1 MEQMKNLCGMIPESL
16 HNRLMEGKDPNMT
29 NGEYLTK
36 VLTAYLDQPGVKPE
50 QRTLAVQ
57 ISEGMFQQI
66 KAYLDDHKPLTQ
78 KAMAVR
84 LVEQALDQW
93 VHDEDPFPYNLDLD
107 NGRDRTLAFAV
118 PVDLFQQVEQY
129 LSDHTGMTKRSFLVG
144 IVTKELHAWE
154 MEQEQNQDEA
164 QYHQAEQMQDEQEQ
178 VSQEQGEQEQ
188 NEQEQSSQEPDEP
201 QQEEQE
207 QDAPEFGMTITM

>member
-36 VLTAYLDQPGVKPE
+36 VLTAYLDQPAAKPE

-66 KAYLDDHKPLTQ
+66 KAYLADHKPLTQ
-78 KAMAVR
+78 KAMAVG

-93 VHDEDPFPYNLDLD
+93 AHDEDPFPYNLDLD

-129 LSDHTGMTKRSFLVG
+129 LSDHTGMSKRSFLVG
-144 IVTKELHAWE
+144 IVAKELHSWE
-154 MEQEQNQDEA
+154 MEQDQDEA
-164 QYHQAEQMQDEQEQ
+164 QHHQAEQMQDEQEQ

-188 NEQEQSSQEPDEP
+188 NEQEQGSQEPDEP
-201 QQEEQE
+201 PQEEQE
-207 QDAPEFGMTITM
+207 QDVPDFGMTITM

>member
-16 HNRLMEGKDPNMT
+16 HNRLMAGKDPNMT

-36 VLTAYLDQPGVKPE
+36 VLTAYLDQPAVKPE

-78 KAMAVR
+78 KAMAVG
-84 LVEQALDQW
+84 LIEQALDQW
-93 VHDEDPFPYNLDLD
+93 DHDEDPFPYNLDLD

-129 LSDHTGMTKRSFLVG
+129 LSDHTGMSKRSFLVG
-144 IVTKELHAWE
+144 IVAKELHAWE

>member
-36 VLTAYLDQPGVKPE
+36 VLTAYLDQPAAKPE

-66 KAYLDDHKPLTQ
+66 KAYLADHKPLTQ
-78 KAMAVR
+78 KAMAVG

-93 VHDEDPFPYNLDLD
+93 AHDEDPFPYNLDLD

-129 LSDHTGMTKRSFLVG
+129 LSDHTGMSKRSFLVG
-144 IVTKELHAWE
+144 IVAKELHSWE
-154 MEQEQNQDEA
+154 MEQDQDEA
-164 QYHQAEQMQDEQEQ
+164 QHHQAEQMQDEQEQ
-178 VSQEQGEQEQ
+178 VSQEQGEKEQ
-188 NEQEQSSQEPDEP
+188 NEQEQGSQEPDEP
-201 QQEEQE
+201 PQEEQE
-207 QDAPEFGMTITM
+207 QDVPDFGMTITM

>member
-1 MEQMKNLCGMIPESL
+1 MEPMKNLCGLIPESL
-16 HNRLMEGKDPNMT
+16 HKRLMEGKDPEMT

-36 VLTAYLDQPGVKPE
+36 VLTAYLDQPAAKPE

-66 KAYLDDHKPLTQ
+66 KAYLADHKPLTQ
-78 KAMAVR
+78 KAMAVG

-93 VHDEDPFPYNLDLD
+93 AHDEDPFPYNLDLD

-129 LSDHTGMTKRSFLVG
+129 LSDHTGMSKRSFLVG
-144 IVTKELHAWE
+144 IVAKELHSWE
-154 MEQEQNQDEA
+154 MEQDQDEA
-164 QYHQAEQMQDEQEQ
+164 QHHQAEQMQDEQEQ

-188 NEQEQSSQEPDEP
+188 NEQEQGSQEPDEP
-201 QQEEQE
+201 PQEEQE
-207 QDAPEFGMTITM
+207 QDVPDFGMTITM

>member
-16 HNRLMEGKDPNMT
+16 HNRLMEGKDPHMT

-36 VLTAYLDQPGVKPE
+36 VLTAYLDQPAAKPE

-78 KAMAVR
+78 KAMAVG
-84 LVEQALDQW
+84 LVEQALDHW
-93 VHDEDPFPYNLDLD
+93 AHGEDPFPYSLDLD

-118 PVDLFQQVEQY
+118 PVNLFQQVEKY
-129 LSDHTGMTKRSFLVG
+129 LSDHSGMSKRSFLVG
-144 IVTKELHAWE
+144 IVTQELHAWE
-154 MEQEQNQDEA
+154 MEQDQDEA
-164 QYHQAEQMQDEQEQ
+164 QYHQAEQTQDEQEQ
-178 VSQEQGEQEQ
+178 DR
-188 NEQEQSSQEPDEP
+188 QEPDELRYEKP
-201 QQEEQE
+201 EQA
-207 QDAPEFGMTITM
+207 APEFSMTIAM

>member
-16 HNRLMEGKDPNMT
+16 HNRLMAGKDPNMT

-36 VLTAYLDQPGVKPE
+36 VLTAYLDQPAVKPE

-78 KAMAVR
+78 KAMAVG
-84 LVEQALDQW
+84 LIEQALDQW
-93 VHDEDPFPYNLDLD
+93 DHDEDPFPYNLDLD

-129 LSDHTGMTKRSFLVG
+129 LSDHTGMSKRSFLVG
-144 IVTKELHAWE
+144 IVTQELHAWE
-154 MEQEQNQDEA
+154 MERNQDEA
-164 QYHQAEQMQDEQEQ
+164 QYHQAEQTQDEQEQ
-178 VSQEQGEQEQ
+178 DR
-188 NEQEQSSQEPDEP
+188 QEPDELQYEKP
-201 QQEEQE
+201 E